1 MSTLKNIGITKPI
14 ISKLG
19 SSTDD
24 SSKYEWITYVVIG
37 LLVIGIGILLYF
49 ILKKPKTNSPCTPS
63 CDNNKC
69 GSDDGCGGNC
79 QTGLCTDSSNICSN
93 GVCTPPTCDQ
103 SSPCSTKCPTGT
115 CTDSSKTCQG
125 GTCECDQSS
134 PCSTKCPTGTCT
146 DSSKTCQGGVCTTPT
161 GDPTCESL
169 CTKYGGDPSVKC
181 YCGTGY
187 SNHYCFDSKG
197 KVCSAVTDKASCAN
211 TGMIWCTG

>member
-125 GTCECDQSS
+125 G
-134 PCSTKCPTGTCT
+134 
-146 DSSKTCQGGVCTTPT
+146 VCTTPT